1 MNEMIITT
9 IVSAITGLGG
19 FYYGIK
25 KDKQD
30 LVTTSL
36 TNIQSQIMIYESI
49 IENLRSEIVVLVDKV
64 EKQQKTIL
72 HLEARMEECLSPK
85 SNI

>member
-1 MNEMIITT
+1 MNEMIITS

-19 FYYGIK
+19 FFYGLK

-36 TNIQSQIMIYESI
+36 NNIQSQILIYESI
-49 IENLRSEIVVLVDKV
+49 IENLRKEITILVVKV
-64 EKQQKTIL
+64 ESQQKTIQ
-72 HLEARMEECLSPK
+72 HLEERMEECLNPK
-85 SNI
+85 TNI